1 MIEHQ
6 FASVRYRLPLSIEQ
20 MEDGSYLAT
29 SPALNGFLVLAD
41 SVEEVYQL
49 APDIAK
55 TLLEAM
61 RDRGLNPPIALEE
74 IQFPLNTEV
83 LVA

>member
-6 FASVRYRLPLSIEQ
+6 FASIHYRLPLSIEQ
-20 MEDGSYLAT
+20 MEDGSFMAT
-29 SPALNGFLVLAD
+29 SPVLNGFLVLAD

-61 RDRGLNPPIALEE
+61 RDKGIDPPIELEE
-74 IQFPLNTEV
+74 LRFPLKTEV

>member
-1 MIEHQ
+1 MIKHQ
-6 FASVRYRLPLSIEQ
+6 FASTHYRLPLSIEQ

-29 SPALNGFLVLAD
+29 SPVLDGFLMLAD

-49 APDIAK
+49 APNIAK

-61 RDRGLNPPIALEE
+61 RDKGLDPPIELEK
-74 IQFPLNTEV
+74 IQFPLKTEV